1 MAVLPLAKPAGREGA
16 QAAPEVDEE
25 SGHRHAEGD
34 FAALEAT
41 TTISTSEAR
50 DSVTRRDIASQTVK
64 LYVYI
69 PVAASLRS
77 ILNLRR
83 G

>member
-1 MAVLPLAKPAGREGA
+1 MTVSPLAKPGREGA

-34 FAALEAT
+34 FAALAA

-50 DSVTRRDIASQTVK
+50 DSVTRRDIASDNCMYPQQV
-64 LYVYI
+64 LDQYI
-69 PVAASLRS
+69 KD
-77 ILNLRR
+77 INKN
-83 G
+83 GIN